1 MGSAGDC
8 YDSAMAES
16 FFATQKTGLL
26 NRMRLFTPKEARRV
40 PVRDRWPQLARPSAS
55 RASACVQAV
64 TGALLAAGDIAGVPV
79 AAAGVRAAVGVPTG
93 NRAGRAA
100 GGGASRLAGGRV
112 RMAAGGV
119 PHLILREVRH
129 WTPPEA
135 EGVRVHR
142 LFRRGRRS
150 GRACRGFL
158 HGSHFSVGSRPL
170 AGRHD
175 RRPRTAGNCKVS
187 DGPLS
192 VNCRSGT
199 GRNNRIVRATL
210 RRVPS
215 GRNRRP
221 TDRATRRESNAFQRV
236 GTNPALRPAAPASKP
251 PAPAR
256 PPRCC

>member
-1 MGSAGDC
+1 M
-8 YDSAMAES
+8 
-16 FFATQKTGLL
+16 
-26 NRMRLFTPKEARRV
+26 

-100 GGGASRLAGGRV
+100 GGGASRLAGRRV

-119 PHLILREVRH
+119 PHLVLREVRH
-129 WTPPEA
+129 GTPPEA

-150 GRACRGFL
+150 GGACRGFL

-170 AGRHD
+170 AGRHY
-175 RRPRTAGNCKVS
+175 RRPRTAGNCKVP

-192 VNCRSGT
+192 VNRRSGT
-199 GRNNRIVRATL
+199 GRNNRIVKTKLHKSAIRPQPAT
-210 RRVPS
+210 
-215 GRNRRP
+215 GR
-221 TDRATRRESNAFQRV
+221 Q
-236 GTNPALRPAAPASKP
+236 GY
-251 PAPAR
+251 
-256 PPRCC
+256 PPRIERISASRHRSSSEASDASLRAGQPQPRHLGAVEDSRRGGRTERSAPEQGNAQSSAGVGR